1 MVENG
6 TKKTMRKKK
15 KKKSKENKGKKKKEK
30 KKKELAHDE
39 VVASLPLAPAVR
51 YDLIG

>member
-1 MVENG
+1 
-6 TKKTMRKKK
+6 MRKIKY
-15 KKKSKENKGKKKKEK
+15 KKSKEKEKKRRK